1 MNIKTLKLEN
11 FAGVSDL
18 SIDFDSKNTFIYG
31 DNGTGKTTVFNS
43 FTWLLTGKAST
54 GAANF
59 TPKTEGTHG
68 LEHSVTAT
76 IVSDDKEFTLKRT
89 FHEVYKKKRGA
100 VKEEFTGHATDY
112 YIDGVI
118 TKEKDFTKFI
128 EEYIGTPDIIKE
140 LSLPEYFSEGESWQN
155 RRQTLLNICGD
166 VSDEDVIASDLELSE
181 LLPEILN
188 GKSVDDYIK
197 IVTAEMKELNKQI
210 DAIPTRIDEANK
222 AIPADAIS
230 NSTREKLIA
239 ERADLSIERDKLKFD
254 YTEATHGTLAYNQKL
269 FALRSKL
276 EKASLDYKKEIADK
290 TDKAQKAIETVRREH
305 NTLQD
310 KMTELKKKAQE
321 AANVVD
327 DMIARRDSLIEE
339 YKHIKA
345 QTWEGSNIC
354 PTCGQLLPDEKVQEA
369 KESFNI
375 AKASAL
381 EENIAHGKMC
391 SKEKIEELKKTA
403 FDLLE
408 EYENTGITAE
418 SVKAHLQELT
428 EAQANAIYLPF
439 EETDTYKELNA
450 SIDSL
455 KPEEVAEDSKEELK
469 HRIAELDDKI
479 AAIEKSIAL
488 YDAKEKQEARVAELK
503 DEAHELSVKYEHKA
517 IERNLCEKFITTK
530 VKLLNDNINNYF
542 SSVRFK
548 LFSEQINGG
557 IKEDCEVLIP
567 CGDNLIPYAFAN
579 HAARINAGLEI
590 ISLLSKKYN
599 VTVPV
604 FIDNAES
611 ITHLDSY
618 DNLQIINLVVSEP
631 DKKLRISNN

>member
-1 MNIKTLKLEN
+1 MNIKTMKLEN

-18 SIDFDSKNTFIYG
+18 TIDFDSKCTFIYG
-31 DNGTGKTTVFNS
+31 DNGTGKTTVFNA

-68 LEHSVTAT
+68 LEHSVLAS
-76 IVSDDKEFTLKRT
+76 IISNDKEFTLKRT

-100 VKEEFTGHATDY
+100 AKEEFAGHATDY
-112 YIDGVI
+112 YIDGVL

-128 EEYIGTPDIIKE
+128 EEHIGTPDIIKE

-166 VSDEDVIASDLELSE
+166 VSDNDVIASDLELSE

-188 GKSVDDYIK
+188 GRSVDDYIK
-197 IVTAEMKELNKQI
+197 IVTTEMKELNKQI

-222 AIPADAIS
+222 AIPDAMP
-230 NSTREKLIA
+230 NSTREELTE
-239 ERADLSIERDKLKFD
+239 ERAGLVVERDKLKAD
-254 YTEATHGTLAYNQKL
+254 YSEATHGSVAYNQKL
-269 FALRSKL
+269 FKLRSEL
-276 EKASLDYKKEIADK
+276 QQASIDYKIEIAKK
-290 TDKAQKAIETVRREH
+290 TDKAQKAIETVRREY

-310 KMTELKKKAQE
+310 KMTELKKKAQD
-321 AANVVD
+321 AAGVVD
-327 DMIARRDSLIEE
+327 DMIERRDKLIEE

-345 QTWEGSNIC
+345 QKWEGSNIC
-354 PTCGQLLPDEKVQEA
+354 PTCGQLLPDEKVHEA
-369 KESFNI
+369 MESFNI

-408 EYENTGITAE
+408 EYENTGSTAE
-418 SVKAHLQELT
+418 SVKEHLQELIDASKVT
-428 EAQANAIYLPF
+428 YPAF
-439 EETDTYKELNA
+439 EETDTYKELTA
-450 SIDSL
+450 TIDSL
-455 KPEEVAEDSKEELK
+455 NPEEVSEDTKEELK
-469 HRIAELDDKI
+469 NRIAELDDKI

-488 YDAKEKQEARVAELK
+488 YDAKKKQEARVTELK
-503 DEAHELSVKYEHKA
+503 EEAHTLSVKYEHKA
-517 IERNLCEKFITTK
+517 IERNLCEKFIITK
-530 VKLLNDNINNYF
+530 VKLLDDKINNFF

-590 ISLLSKKYN
+590 ISLLSSKYN

-618 DNLQIINLVVSEP
+618 DNLQLINLVVSEA
-631 DKKLRISNN
+631 DKELRISNN

>member
-1 MNIKTLKLEN
+1 MKIKNLKLEN
-11 FAGVSDL
+11 FAGVADL
-18 SIDFDSKNTFIYG
+18 DIAFDANSTFIYG
-31 DNGTGKTTVFNS
+31 DNGTGKTTVFNA

-68 LEHSVTAT
+68 LEHSVLAT
-76 IVSDDKEFTLKRT
+76 IISDDKEFTLKRT

-100 VKEEFTGHATDY
+100 AKEEFAGHATDY
-112 YIDGVI
+112 YIDGVL

-128 EEYIGTPDIIKE
+128 EEHIGTPDIIKE

-166 VSDEDVIASDLELSE
+166 VSDDDVMSSDIELSE
-181 LLPEILN
+181 LLPEVLN
-188 GKSVDDYIK
+188 GRSVDDYIK

-210 DAIPTRIDEANK
+210 DAIPTRIDEASK
-222 AIPADAIS
+222 AIPAS
-230 NSTREKLIA
+230 MPKSTREELTT
-239 ERADLSIERDKLKFD
+239 ERADLVIERDKLKAD
-254 YTEATHGTLAYNQKL
+254 YSEATHGDVAYNQKL
-269 FALRSKL
+269 FKLRSEL
-276 EKASLDYKKEIADK
+276 QQASIEYKIEIAKK
-290 TDKAQKAIETVRREH
+290 TDKAQKAIETVRREY

-321 AANVVD
+321 AAGAVD

-369 KESFNI
+369 MESFNI

-381 EENIAHGKMC
+381 EENIAQGKLC
-391 SKEKIEELKKTA
+391 SKEKIEEAKKTA

-408 EYENTGITAE
+408 EYKNTGSTAE
-418 SVKAHLQELT
+418 SVKAHLQELIDASKVT
-428 EAQANAIYLPF
+428 YPAF
-439 EETDTYKELNA
+439 EETDTYKELTA
-450 SIDSL
+450 KIDSL
-455 KPEEVAEDSKEELK
+455 TPEDVSEDNKAELK
-469 HRIAELDDKI
+469 DRIDVLTSKI
-479 AAIEKSIAL
+479 DVIEMHIAL
-488 YDAKEKQEARVAELK
+488 YDTKEKQEARVAELK
-503 DEAHELSVKYEHKA
+503 EEAHELSVKYEHKA

-530 VKLLNDNINNYF
+530 VKLLNDNINNFF

-557 IKEDCEVLIP
+557 IKEDCEVMIP

-590 ISLLSKKYN
+590 ISLLSSKYN

-618 DNLQIINLVVSEP
+618 DNLQLINLVVSEP

>member
-1 MNIKTLKLEN
+1 MNIKTMKLEN
-11 FAGVSDL
+11 FAGVADL
-18 SIDFDSKNTFIYG
+18 SIDFDSKSTFIYG
-31 DNGTGKTTVFNS
+31 DNGTGKTTVFNA

-68 LEHSVTAT
+68 LEHSVIAT
-76 IVSDDKEFTLKRT
+76 IISNDKEFTLKRT

-100 VKEEFTGHATDY
+100 SKEEFAGHATDY
-112 YIDGVI
+112 YIDGVL
-118 TKEKDFTKFI
+118 TKEKDFIKFI
-128 EEYIGTPDIIKE
+128 EEHIGTPDIIKE

-166 VSDEDVIASDLELSE
+166 VTDDDVIASDLELSE

-188 GKSVDDYIK
+188 GRSVDDYIK
-197 IVTAEMKELNKQI
+197 IVTAEMKDLNKQI

-222 AIPADAIS
+222 AIPVS
-230 NSTREKLIA
+230 MPKSTREELIA
-239 ERADLSIERDKLKFD
+239 ERADLMIERDKLKAD
-254 YTEATHGTLAYNQKL
+254 YSEATHGTVAYNQKV
-269 FALRSKL
+269 FELRSKL
-276 EKASLDYKKEIADK
+276 QQASLDYKKIIANEN
-290 TDKAQKAIETVRREH
+290 DKAQKAIETVRREY

-310 KMTELKKKAQE
+310 KTAELKKKAQE
-321 AANVVD
+321 AAGAVD

-408 EYENTGITAE
+408 EYKSTGSTAE
-418 SVKAHLQELT
+418 SVKEHLQELID
-428 EAQANAIYLPF
+428 ASKVPYPAF
-439 EETDTYKELNA
+439 EETDGYKEMTA
-450 SIDSL
+450 TIDSL
-455 KPEEVAEDSKEELK
+455 KPEEVAEDTKEELK

-503 DEAHELSVKYEHKA
+503 EEAHTLSVKYEHKA

-590 ISLLSKKYN
+590 ISLLSTKYN

-618 DNLQIINLVVSEP
+618 DNLQLINLVVSEP
-631 DKKLRISNN
+631 DKELRISNN

>member
-1 MNIKTLKLEN
+1 MNIKTMKLEN
-11 FAGVSDL
+11 FAGVADL
-18 SIDFDSKNTFIYG
+18 SIDFDSKRTFIYG
-31 DNGTGKTTVFNS
+31 DNGTGKTTVFNA

-68 LEHSVTAT
+68 LEHSVIAT
-76 IVSDDKEFTLKRT
+76 IISNDKEFTLKRT

-100 VKEEFTGHATDY
+100 AKEEFAGHATDY
-112 YIDGVI
+112 YIDGVL

-128 EEYIGTPDIIKE
+128 EEHIGTPDIIKE

-166 VSDEDVIASDLELSE
+166 VSDDDVIASDLELSE

-188 GKSVDDYIK
+188 GRSVDDYIK
-197 IVTAEMKELNKQI
+197 IVTAEMKDLNKQI

-222 AIPADAIS
+222 AIPAS
-230 NSTREKLIA
+230 MPKSTREELTA
-239 ERADLSIERDKLKFD
+239 ERAGLVVERDKLKAD
-254 YTEATHGTLAYNQKL
+254 YSEATHGSVAYNQKL
-269 FALRSKL
+269 FKLRSEL
-276 EKASLDYKKEIADK
+276 QQASLDYKKVIADK
-290 TDKAQKAIETVRREH
+290 TDKAQKAIETVRREY

-310 KMTELKKKAQE
+310 KTAELKKKAQE
-321 AANVVD
+321 AAGAVD

-381 EENIAHGKMC
+381 EENITQGKLC
-391 SKEKIEELKKTA
+391 SKEKIEEAKKTA

-408 EYENTGITAE
+408 EYKSTGSTAE
-418 SVKAHLQELT
+418 SVKAHLQELIDASKVT
-428 EAQANAIYLPF
+428 YPAF
-439 EETDTYKELNA
+439 EETDTYKEVTA
-450 SIDSL
+450 MIDSL
-455 KPEEVAEDSKEELK
+455 NPEEVSEDTKEELK
-469 HRIAELDDKI
+469 NRIAVLTSKI
-479 AAIEKSIAL
+479 EVIEMHIAL
-488 YDAKEKQEARVAELK
+488 YDTKEKQEARVAELK
-503 DEAHELSVKYEHKA
+503 EEAHELSVKYEHKA

-530 VKLLNDNINNYF
+530 VKLLNDNINNFF

-590 ISLLSKKYN
+590 ISLLSTKYN

-618 DNLQIINLVVSEP
+618 DNLQLINLVVSEP
-631 DKKLRISNN
+631 DKTLRISNN